1 MRSRLRVP
9 AIVLALA
16 AAVAGCDSPS
26 SEEPAPERRRITEQG
41 LVEHLRAL
49 QRIADRHGG
58 DRAAGTPGYRAS
70 AGYVAG
76 VLRAFGWRVRLE
88 EVPLRLPTETSP
100 PRLAIGPLGAL
111 EPVREFRAPTYSG
124 SGQGRGAL
132 RPLDGGCSAADFAA
146 LRAGEVA
153 LVPSGGCF
161 NFVKARNAA
170 RAGALALLVGDDTR
184 GRGVPTG
191 TLVFDAPLPV
201 LIVSRGIA
209 RRLSPGME
217 VSLRVDTAVEPGTT
231 WNVIADAGAA
241 AAGRVSMAGAHLD
254 SVPAAAGIND
264 NGSGVATLLE
274 AAQVL
279 GPRPP
284 GRVRLAFWGAEE
296 LGLIG
301 SRRYVGSLSRGDRRE
316 IAAYL
321 NLDMVGSPNA
331 VPAVYGDGDAG
342 LTRLLRR
349 VHPGEE
355 VAVTA
360 AGRSDHAPFDDAGI
374 PVAGL
379 YTGSEERGP
388 GRRPR
393 DPCYHL
399 PCDTLANVDR
409 EVLLRMARATAR
421 ALGELTR

>member
-1 MRSRLRVP
+1 VRSRLRVP
-9 AIVLALA
+9 AVLLAL

-26 SEEPAPERRRITEQG
+26 SEEPAPERMRITEQG

-49 QRIADRHGG
+49 QGIADRHGG
-58 DRAAGTPGYRAS
+58 ERAAGTPGYRAS
-70 AGYVAG
+70 VDYVAG
-76 VLRAFGWRVRLE
+76 VLRESGWRVRLE
-88 EVPLRLPTETSP
+88 EVPFRLPTESSP

-132 RPLDGGCSAADFAA
+132 RPLDGGCSAADFAG

-184 GRGVPTG
+184 GRGVPSG
-191 TLVFDAPLPV
+191 TLVFAAPLPV

-209 RRLSPGME
+209 RRLSPGIE
-217 VSLRVDTAVEPGTT
+217 VSLLVDTAVERDTT
-231 WNVIADAGAA
+231 QNVIADAGTG
-241 AAGRVSMAGAHLD
+241 GRVSMAGAHLD
-254 SVPAAAGIND
+254 SVPAGPGIND
-264 NGSGVATLLE
+264 NGSGVATLL
-274 AAQVL
+274 ATAQAL
-279 GPRPP
+279 GPRPR

-296 LGLIG
+296 LGLVG
-301 SRRYVGSLSRGDRRE
+301 SRHYVGSLSPDERRE
-316 IAAYL
+316 IAGYL
-321 NLDMVGSPNA
+321 NLDVVGSPNA
-331 VPAVYGDGDAG
+331 VPAVYGDGDER

-349 VHPGEE
+349 VHPGKEG
-355 VAVTA
+355 A
-360 AGRSDHAPFDDAGI
+360 AAATGRSDHAPFDDAGV

-379 YTGSEERGP
+379 YTGSEESGPRG
-388 GRRPR
+388 RPR

-399 PCDTLANVDR
+399 PCDTLENVDR
-409 EVLLRMARATAR
+409 EVLLGMARATAKGL
-421 ALGELTR
+421 AELARQAK